1 MKKLNGILA
10 LLLCLLF
17 LVPALAS
24 CGKKTPDA
32 TTAEPTTA
40 GGEQGSSTSSTSS
53 TTEATTTSKWE
64 TIGNAV
70 SAYAE
75 SDRTLRI
82 QYDMYV
88 SSENIPQNDKY
99 IQGPDSIIDGGTSLI
114 EEKVYNRNRE
124 AAELLGLTLEYSS
137 WDDLGW
143 SKQAGR

>member
-24 CGKKTPDA
+24 CRKETPDV

-40 GGEQGSSTSSTSS
+40 GGEQGSSAST

-70 SAYAE
+70 SAYAA

-99 IQGPDSIIDGGTSLI
+99 IEGPDKIIDGGTSLI

-124 AAELLGLTLEYSS
+124 AAEL
-137 WDDLGW
+137 
-143 SKQAGR
+143 